1 MAKLISQLYGE
12 VQPVSVCPG
21 KMEPFKDDLSTH
33 GHLTSLGNKPQQSNL
48 ENSQHKYPSE
58 LLVNVYSYHVMV
70 KVSVAVVWME
80 ATISQIYSEIV
91 IL

>member
-12 VQPVSVCPG
+12 VQTVSVCPG
-21 KMEPFKDDLSTH
+21 KMEPFKDDLSTY
-33 GHLTSLGNKPQQSNL
+33 GHLTSLRNKPQQSNL
-48 ENSQHKYPSE
+48 ENSQHKYLSE

-70 KVSVAVVWME
+70 KVCLAVVWME